1 MSIYSVSEDTGVEAL
16 LIELK
21 TQPQRKAP
29 LKDDLLWKGV
39 FEDVFEDFMYFLNPD
54 IDTVLDLKRG
64 FQFMDKELE
73 QVFPPDEDQYNPKV
87 IDKLVKVFTL
97 DGKEEWVLIHI
108 EVQSKYN
115 EDFGRRMFTYFYRI
129 FDKYQKPIS
138 AYAILTEATKK
149 SRSSDFKLSYLGTN
163 LTYTFNV
170 YKIVDQNDE
179 DLLASTNPF
188 SLIVL
193 IAKTALI
200 GRKVKKAER
209 DIFLLDLKLKIAK
222 ELLVREMPKRKIRVL
237 MNFLRYYIRFLDPE
251 NNGIFEKELEK
262 IKGGSTITMGIEE
275 LLLDRAKNEGKAEG
289 KVEGG
294 RIKALEVAK
303 TFKELGIAI
312 ADISKGTGLSVK
324 EIEAL

>member
-1 MSIYSVSEDTGVEAL
+1 MSIYSVSENTGEEVL
-16 LIELK
+16 LTEVK

-39 FEDVFEDFMYFLNPD
+39 LEDVFEDFMYFLNPD
-54 IDTVLDLKRG
+54 INTVLDLERG

-138 AYAILTEATKK
+138 AYAVLTEATKK

-170 YKIVDQNDE
+170 YKIADQNDE

-200 GRKVKKAER
+200 GKKVKKAER

-237 MNFLRYYIRFLDPE
+237 MNFLRYYVRFLDPE

-262 IKGGSTITMGIEE
+262 IKGGRRITMGIEE
-275 LLLDRAKNEGKAEG
+275 LLLDRAKNEGISLERA
-289 KVEGG
+289 
-294 RIKALEVAK
+294 KALEEKKEMIK

>member
-39 FEDVFEDFMYFLNPD
+39 FEDVFEDFMCFLNPD

-193 IAKTALI
+193 IAKAALI
-200 GRKVKKAER
+200 GKKVKKAER